1 MSFEIKMILI
11 YTIIFVII
19 GLFIWLYITTK
30 NKKEEEKINRD
41 IDFSND
47 NDDPDDDSLANYED
61 YVHRGLGDLKKSDE
75 YVTDE
80 IDDFIN
86 NFTYRDEIDTE
97 KYEEVIEQ
105 NLDVN
110 ESNEKAREEV
120 MEEAKNIPNNFD
132 YTISITPIKVT
143 NNISEVLN
151 VLIGNK
157 AYIFLANGNK
167 LNNGEKIILSI
178 DDKNYPGVV
187 VKSNY
192 SRDLSALKILPKPL
206 IVVKKID

>member
-1 MSFEIKMILI
+1 MSFEIKMIII

-19 GLFIWLYITTK
+19 GLFIWLYIITK
-30 NKKEEEKINRD
+30 NKREEEKMNRD

-47 NDDPDDDSLANYED
+47 NDDPEDDSLSNYED
-61 YVHRGLGDLKKSDE
+61 YIHRGLGTPKNTDG

-97 KYEEVIEQ
+97 KYETVIEESINRTDD
-105 NLDVN
+105 NL
-110 ESNEKAREEV
+110 KAKEEL
-120 MEEAKNIPNNFD
+120 MEEAKTIPNNFD
-132 YTISITPIKVT
+132 YTMSITPIKVT
-143 NNISEVLN
+143 SNISEVLN
-151 VLIGNK
+151 ILIGNK
-157 AYIFLANGNK
+157 SYIFLANGNK
-167 LNNGEKIILSI
+167 LSNGEKIILSI
-178 DDKNYPGVV
+178 DNKNYPGVV

-192 SRDLSALKILPKPL
+192 NRDLSALKILPKPL